1 MLTYQCGK
9 CGKYFHFQQDLST
22 HLSRAH
28 SEWEENKST
37 VHHRASHH
45 SEVLERGYSPGL
57 ESEKEEEEEAGRQLK
72 VKRLKDA
79 ILPLREKRLRWPEL
93 REFLDSDN
101 SDWLLGSG
109 RRCGGRFS
117 QHWESLTSVVERF
130 ALCNDL
136 LKKVEG
142 QFGSGVYNFFK
153 FFKWSL
159 GLNLVLTL
167 LTVLLVT
174 VPEHFLSHPQPL
186 CQISNFTNKQLFPV
200 EEAGSCCSVLYN
212 KNQEWKKD
220 QLHFASNIDFFKDLG
235 IFLLHLVQGDG

>member
-1 MLTYQCGK
+1 MLTYQCRK
-9 CGKYFHFQQDLST
+9 CGKYFNFQQDLST
-22 HLSRAH
+22 HMSRAH
-28 SEWEENKST
+28 RECQENIK
-37 VHHRASHH
+37 H
-45 SEVLERGYSPGL
+45 SESLERGFNPGL
-57 ESEKEEEEEAGRQLK
+57 QSESEEDEEKTGRLLK
-72 VKRLKDA
+72 VKKLKDA
-79 ILPLREKRLRWPEL
+79 ILPLREKRRRWPEL
-93 REFLDSDN
+93 REILDSDN

-109 RRCGGRFS
+109 RRFRGRFS
-117 QHWESLTSVVERF
+117 QHWEGLTSLVERF

-174 VPEHFLSHPQPL
+174 VPEHFLSHPEPL
-186 CQISNFTNKQLFPV
+186 CDISNFTNKQLFPV
-200 EEAGSCCSVLYN
+200 EEAGNCCSVLYN
-212 KNQEWKKD
+212 KNQQWKKD
-220 QLHFASNIDFFKDLG
+220 QLNFASNIDFFKDLG